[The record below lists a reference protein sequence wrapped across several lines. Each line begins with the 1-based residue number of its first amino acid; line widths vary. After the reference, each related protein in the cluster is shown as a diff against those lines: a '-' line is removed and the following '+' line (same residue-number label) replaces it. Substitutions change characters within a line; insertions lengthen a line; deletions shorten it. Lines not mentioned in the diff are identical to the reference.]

1 MGDECETDLLE
12 AIRRMSEN
20 DATLRALRIVWVF
33 PPRYGRLVRFAR
45 ALERTRAPIADI
57 ALRNFP
63 MLYTAYLR
71 VALRHTRAPL
81 RAFRLCNF
89 RSTDFQLASL
99 LSVLRRHHRGL
110 RHVTVHS
117 PWLSDDMMTA
127 LRGFFGVS
135 AEQEAVLRAIGQYAA
150 RIVRPLIAPDLQYAQ
165 SLNCACDT

>member
-12 AIRRMSEN
+12 AIRRMREN
-20 DATLRALRIVWVF
+20 DATLRALRIAWAF

-45 ALERTRAPIADI
+45 ALEQTRAPIADI

-71 VALRHTRAPL
+71 AALRRTRAPL

-89 RSTDFQLASL
+89 RGTDFHLASL

-110 RHVTVHS
+110 RHVAVHS

-135 AEQEAVLRAIGQYAA
+135 ATQEVLLHTIGQFAA
-150 RIVRPLIAPDLQYAQ
+150 AILRPLLAPTVHCAQ
-165 SLNCACDT
+165 SGECICEM